1 MRNLVALFLALCITA
16 FAHAAPDEE
25 RYLLTVANLQK
36 INAVKADLEKA
47 KVRLDDDD
55 DGDGKDGGKSAA
67 QLARELDAN
76 PKVKA
81 VLARHGLSSMD
92 AALSMNAI
100 VTAGIYLMFESSMD
114 KKKAA
119 ALYASYP
126 KERQANIELLRK
138 NQQLLK

>member
-1 MRNLVALFLALCITA
+1 MKNLVALFLVLSIAA
-16 FAHAAPDEE
+16 FAHAAPDED

-36 INAVKADLEKA
+36 ISAVRADLEKA
-47 KVRLDDDD
+47 KVKLDDED
-55 DGDGKDGGKSAA
+55 DGKDGGKSAA
-67 QLARELDAN
+67 QLAREFDAN

-81 VLARHGLSSMD
+81 VLAKHGLSSMD

-119 ALYASYP
+119 SLYASYP